1 MLQKLYKIGSITLDI
16 MYPTSIDKRGK
27 LDYFFYR
34 FLLSKGLTSITT
46 MAFIIYF
53 MWIIV
58 VRSHSVFL
66 YGLIITIYLAVQI
79 VFSIPIGHMIDRIN
93 NTALNFLSSFII
105 VISYSLLLLNDSI
118 TAIYRNCGI
127 NFWANS

>member
-1 MLQKLYKIGSITLDI
+1 